1 MSEISY
7 KVSGKNGDYVAT
19 TVVPSNHSEEPHFG
33 ALDVAVLSVICLC
46 VLGGL
51 TLLLL

>member
-7 KVSGKNGDYVAT
+7 QVHGKNGDYVKT

-33 ALDVAVLSVICLC
+33 TLDLAVLVVVGLFC
-46 VLGGL
+46 VGGL
-51 TLLLL
+51 ALFLL